1 MSSYAPL
8 GGYKRS
14 GLGREMGDDALN
26 EYTEIKSV
34 QFHAG

>member
-14 GLGREMGDDALN
+14 GHGREMGDDALD
-26 EYTEIKSV
+26 ESELKSV